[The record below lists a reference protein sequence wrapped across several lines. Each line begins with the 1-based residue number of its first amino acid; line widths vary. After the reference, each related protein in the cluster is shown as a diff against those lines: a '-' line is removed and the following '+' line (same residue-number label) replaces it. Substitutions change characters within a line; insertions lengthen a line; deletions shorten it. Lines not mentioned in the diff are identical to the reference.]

1 MLSFYP
7 LQVQSQ
13 IISSYLHLV
22 LFFQVGLVFVA
33 SSIAT
38 LVTFIFVLAADVVA
52 AAVGT
57 VAVVGLAAVIIVFVL
72 VVAVV
77 AFASAAVTIVVV
89 AGVDFSAVVV
99 VAIAASAVHAL
110 VLAELVAVLVFAA
123 FAFAFRPYYSP
134 NIAGPCHQ
142 EKPWLPS
149 QHWTKT
155 TLHLLCFSEAWRRT
169 PQ

>member
-7 LQVQSQ
+7 LQAQSQ

-33 SSIAT
+33 SSTAT

-77 AFASAAVTIVVV
+77 AFASVAVTIVVV

-110 VLAELVAVLVFAA
+110 VLAELVAVLVFAS
-123 FAFAFRPYYSP
+123 FAVRPYYSP

-169 PQ
+169 LQ